1 MTQVQTLVGLVP
13 PSNPVNNGGGL
24 FGAFLAGL
32 SGTTPTPNPPDTD
45 LGTITDTSRL
55 ALLLSGLENL
65 LKGNYAFKV
74 FAENSINF
82 GVLTTYRQ
90 TWEPIKYQVGEL
102 LKTIPLAPKETRKYT
117 VRALQKKTRAVKEL
131 DDSLRVLKKESI
143 ATNRADAEIVEKAQT
158 KTNFD
163 VTAKESFQVQ
173 IYNIEA
179 TEKAGGESAK
189 QSENI
194 KKEFRENVLK
204 SAEEYRQQN
213 RKRDRHHGE
222 RGERNHECAGAAE
235 SQR

>member
-1 MTQVQTLVGLVP
+1 MH
-13 PSNPVNNGGGL
+13 
-24 FGAFLAGL
+24 
-32 SGTTPTPNPPDTD
+32 
-45 LGTITDTSRL
+45 
-55 ALLLSGLENL
+55 
-65 LKGNYAFKV
+65 
-74 FAENSINF
+74 
-82 GVLTTYRQ
+82 
-90 TWEPIKYQVGEL
+90 QVGEL
-102 LKTIPLAPKETRKYT
+102 LKTIPLAPKETRRYT
-117 VRALQKKTRAVKEL
+117 VRALGTEEVTRAVKEL

-213 RKRDRHHGE
+213 RKEIDTTVSE
-222 RGERNHECAGAAE
+222 E
-235 SQR
+235 SETTSVQELQNPNDELAVTYLFL